1 MNLKLERHTQAA
13 DVVKNEAKL
22 REEFETFQGKGF
34 KHLKRERHQKCKPI
48 NDILYTWYKKCEASG
63 IYVNGPLLKEEA
75 MNIKESLNL
84 PELDGF
90 KASEGW
96 LDKWKLSHR
105 IKEKHISGESLDVPK
120 TTVESWM
127 ERIQELCKGYDLRDT
142 WNMDE
147 SGCFFKALPTK
158 GLARRGKKAK
168 GGKKSKL
175 RITVA
180 FFLSADGGKVG
191 KPIVIWRSKNPR
203 CFRLA
208 SVPDK
213 LAEVSYFDDKKS
225 WMQVGIM
232 EKVLDTLNR
241 QMIKEGRNVILFLD
255 NATVHPPSLIDM
267 YSNIKIVFLPKNT
280 TSRLQPLDAG
290 IIQSFKSKY
299 QKKLMRHVIAR
310 VKDDLLASEITNK
323 INVLQAIGWVPD
335 AWREVSVET
344 IKNCFAKCGITG
356 HTTESEDDAVDEE
369 FDALFNE
376 LNKDSECDMNAE
388 EYVDFDVETS
398 SSLPAINSDM
408 IDWRKYSI
416 QKCVAE
422 YLRKQSGEDDLELIS
437 GSDDDADDEDAGEVE
452 VDVEVEVGDALNML
466 DKLVNLKHLNKEER
480 NSLFSIKEKLEKI
493 KISNKKQSSIN
504 DYFKQR

>member
-1 MNLKLERHTQAA
+1 
-13 DVVKNEAKL
+13 
-22 REEFETFQGKGF
+22 
-34 KHLKRERHQKCKPI
+34 
-48 NDILYTWYKKCEASG
+48 
-63 IYVNGPLLKEEA
+63 
-75 MNIKESLNL
+75 
-84 PELDGF
+84 
-90 KASEGW
+90 
-96 LDKWKLSHR
+96 
-105 IKEKHISGESLDVPK
+105 
-120 TTVESWM
+120 
-127 ERIQELCKGYDLRDT
+127 
-142 WNMDE
+142 
-147 SGCFFKALPTK
+147 
-158 GLARRGKKAK
+158 
-168 GGKKSKL
+168 
-175 RITVA
+175 
-180 FFLSADGGKVG
+180 
-191 KPIVIWRSKNPR
+191 
-203 CFRLA
+203 
-208 SVPDK
+208 
-213 LAEVSYFDDKKS
+213 
-225 WMQVGIM
+225 
-232 EKVLDTLNR
+232 
-241 QMIKEGRNVILFLD
+241 
-255 NATVHPPSLIDM
+255 
-267 YSNIKIVFLPKNT
+267 
-280 TSRLQPLDAG
+280 
-290 IIQSFKSKY
+290 
-299 QKKLMRHVIAR
+299 MRHVIAR

-323 INVLQAIGWVPD
+323 INVLQAIGWVTD

-437 GSDDDADDEDAGEVE
+437 GSDDDADDGDAGEVE